1 MLNAFSGTELPLQN
15 VDQRRRYMS
24 YITHSQAASIVS
36 DIITRRVT
44 PFLDGVGNDPAKF
57 MKVQLAV
64 ESLRWPLKIF

>member
-1 MLNAFSGTELPLQN
+1 MLNAFSGIELPLQN
-15 VDQRRRYMS
+15 VEQRRRYMS

-44 PFLDGVGNDPAKF
+44 PFLDGVGNDDAKF